1 MHIERYIWQV
11 RYFTGEYLVMKI
23 LCFMVLLSLFWGCKK
38 DTYPKFEHTFSFEER
53 GKDIII
59 DKNTDHVYLKGKID
73 RLYSETSRQALKVIP
88 ELTTATLVQYSLPD
102 SLIFHFK
109 EAYGRDSLK
118 INLFPIKIESPVSI
132 AFTVE
137 NLVVDRDYTLYI
149 DTTIINLIPRETP
162 E

>member
-1 MHIERYIWQV
+1 MRFF
-11 RYFTGEYLVMKI
+11 YFLV
-23 LCFMVLLSLFWGCKK
+23 LSLLFLGCKK

-88 ELTTATLVQYSLPD
+88 ELTTATLVQYHLPD

-109 EAYGRDSLK
+109 EAYSRDSLK
-118 INLFPIKIESPVSI
+118 IDIYPIKIESPVSI